1 MPLEYLLKHFNVL
14 GTFIIAEASR
24 PASILDVAIVKS
36 PTFLDHYKCLSF
48 WYHLFGRKMGSLK
61 VYALQDTLEPVFLA
75 EISGDIGNQWRSMQV
90 ELSIT
95 GVFKVCICVVSGLFG
110 KE

>member
-1 MPLEYLLKHFNVL
+1 MPLEYLLKHFNFL

-24 PASILDVAIVKS
+24 PASALDVAVLES

-61 VYALQDTLEPVFLA
+61 VYAKQNTMVRVFLA

-90 ELSIT
+90 GLSIT
-95 GVFKVCICVVSGLFG
+95 GVFKVCMRPV
-110 KE
+110 